1 MPITENV
8 DSDVNGGCGMIGR
21 DRMPD
26 RIALGYSGRGSSM
39 RSGTTSRRAIRK
51 DECEYCNT
59 GTGDS
64 VTHGEGLRVFRILY
78 RLRDRKRY
86 SKVHSPK
93 SFGWNNESVRWD

>member
-1 MPITENV
+1 
-8 DSDVNGGCGMIGR
+8 MIGR

-64 VTHGEGLRVFRILY
+64 VTHGEGLRVSEYFIACETASVTRKFT
-78 RLRDRKRY
+78 LRNRSAGTMNPSDGTRG
-86 SKVHSPK
+86 SAPP
-93 SFGWNNESVRWD
+93 ESTEEVRQT